1 MIKTVPSSMKIHSF
15 IRAFENRIYPF
26 CRFLTRLAAAVLFLM
41 MVLTVCDVF
50 MRKTFSEPILGT
62 VELSEFMLVIVV
74 FFALAYTELVDG
86 HVKVDFL
93 MMHFGDRARGFVDAA
108 VQFTGSI
115 LFGVITWATVD
126 YAGKMRAIGEVS
138 QDLWLPKY
146 PFIYLVALGC
156 ALFSLAL
163 FTKSLASLIKR

>member
-1 MIKTVPSSMKIHSF
+1 MKIERS
-15 IRAFENRIYPF
+15 IQTLQAGIYPL

-50 MRKTFSEPILGT
+50 MRKTFSKPILGT

-74 FFALAYTELVDG
+74 FFALAYTELADG

-93 MMHFGDRARGFVDAA
+93 MMHFGKRARAFVDAA
-108 VQFTGSI
+108 VQFAGFI

-163 FTKSLASLIKR
+163 FTKSLASLVKR